1 MKKATRKAAKAEAF
15 DIEALFDGV
24 EVELTLSPAPKRK
37 GALTISEKIHE
48 LEQLAFTEKVDKSA
62 RDIYGER
69 INHGEAIMSLY
80 QIMMMAGRAVMNIA
94 KSDPKRVRGI
104 GRGDRDTFVHYD
116 GRFERFADV
125 DSWLEL
131 VELGAAFKQTRK
143 PQKIDTNEVIA
154 YAVRKGID
162 ELVYWRSLRDIG
174 NKRPGSIIDSE
185 GEMKAAL
192 NQDLRAREEE
202 ESEYSFNRRRA
213 TAAEC
218 NLTNAAMRLPE
229 LEAETSSRY
238 VWEIALLAWLAV
250 RYGGK
255 GKKWQQHPQFKGISV
270 GVKDRNGNLATLI
283 KKRFHSMIQ

>member
-1 MKKATRKAAKAEAF
+1 MKKQTRKAAEVEAF
-15 DIEALFDGV
+15 DIETMFDGV
-24 EVELTLSPAPKRK
+24 EIEISSSVVPKRK

-48 LEQLAFTEKVDKSA
+48 LERLAFTEKVDKSA
-62 RDIYGER
+62 RNICAER
-69 INHGEAIMSLY
+69 ITHGEAIKSLY
-80 QIMMMAGRAVMNIA
+80 HIMMMAGRAVVNIA

-116 GRFERFADV
+116 GRFERFANV
-125 DSWLEL
+125 DAWLDL

-143 PQKIDTNEVIA
+143 PQKSDTNGAIA
-154 YAVRKGID
+154 YVVRKGID
-162 ELVYWRSLRDIG
+162 ELVYWRSLRGTG
-174 NKRPGSIIDSE
+174 NNRPGSIVETE

-192 NQDLRAREEE
+192 NQDLRAQEEE
-202 ESEYSFNRRRA
+202 ESDYSFLLRRA
-213 TAAEC
+213 SAAEC

-255 GKKWQQHPQFKGISV
+255 GKKWQQHRQFDGISV
-270 GVKDRNGNLATLI
+270 EAKDRNGALASLI
-283 KKRFHSMIQ
+283 KKRFRSMIQ